1 MYYELV
7 NVTNNTK
14 GDVYMMNIMLVCSA
28 GMSTSMLVT
37 KMQEAAKAK
46 GIDANIW
53 AIPEA
58 HLEAEAEKSDFIL
71 LGPQV
76 RFLKSKV
83 EAVASPQGIPVEVID
98 MMHYGM
104 MNGDEVLKQAL
115 NMKQS

>member
-1 MYYELV
+1 
-7 NVTNNTK
+7 
-14 GDVYMMNIMLVCSA
+14 MNIMLVCSA

-37 KMQEAAKAK
+37 KMEEAAKAQGVEAK
-46 GIDANIW
+46 IW

-58 HLEAEAEKSDFIL
+58 QLDAEVDNSDVIL

-83 EAVASPQGIPVEVID
+83 EGVASPKGIPVEVID

-104 MNGDEVLKQAL
+104 MNGEEVLKQAL
-115 NMKQS
+115 NLK